1 AIVTLGF
8 GEIIR
13 VVLQQTNPVLY
24 GLDELQTAGP
34 EQLVPPPVG
43 GALGFSGLPKY
54 TNLFWVYL
62 FVAVTLIVAHRL
74 KFSAAGRAMLA
85 VREDEIAAQAMGVNV
100 TGTKVRAFVLSA
112 LFAGLAGA
120 LFAHESG
127 VIISPKDAGFGRSLD
142 AVIMVVLGGKGS
154 ISGVALAAVL
164 LTLLP
169 ELLRDFAEYR
179 LIVYALLLI
188 LMMLARPQGLL
199 GLHELWELRPR
210 RKTP

>member
-1 AIVTLGF
+1 
-8 GEIIR
+8 
-13 VVLQQTNPVLY
+13 
-24 GLDELQTAGP
+24 
-34 EQLVPPPVG
+34 
-43 GALGFSGLPKY
+43 
-54 TNLFWVYL
+54 
-62 FVAVTLIVAHRL
+62 
-74 KFSAAGRAMLA
+74 FSAAGRAMLA